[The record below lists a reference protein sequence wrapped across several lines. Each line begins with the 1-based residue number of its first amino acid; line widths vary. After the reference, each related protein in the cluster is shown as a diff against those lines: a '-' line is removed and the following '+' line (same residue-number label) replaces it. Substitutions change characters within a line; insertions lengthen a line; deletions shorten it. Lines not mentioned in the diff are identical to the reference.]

1 MRPALVWLLFL
12 AAGLVGQTAVLG
24 LWVPDP
30 WRPDIT
36 RVLVLWVA
44 LTGLPRGGAAWAV
57 VAGLA
62 ADAASGGPL
71 GLSSAMRVALYGAA
85 RPFRGMFFD
94 DQPLFLLPLA
104 LLGPLADVA
113 VVQVLSRFAYLNPV
127 PAGVAMAVAARQA
140 AVDLMLAPAAFV
152 ALEMASGRRGRFR
165 LPV

>member
-12 AAGLVGQTAVLG
+12 AAALTVQTALLG

-30 WRPDIT
+30 WRPDLT

-44 LTGLPRGGAAWAV
+44 LTGLPPGGVVWAA

-62 ADAASGGPL
+62 VDAVSGGPL
-71 GLSSAMRVALYGAA
+71 GLSSAMRLALYGAA

-113 VVQVLSRFAYLNPV
+113 VVQALSRFAYVSPV
-127 PAGVAMAVAARQA
+127 PAGVAVAVAARQA
-140 AVDLMLAPAAFV
+140 AVDIVLAPAAFV